1 MSQLRS
7 NHQMMKHQQQSIKL
21 MKTHQKDSYYS
32 FIDPIKELS
41 EHYKKNNY
49 EISSLA
55 VPVDGHNNLFSNQIL
70 ANLLKEKIN
79 ELD

>member
-1 MSQLRS
+1 
-7 NHQMMKHQQQSIKL
+7 MKV
-21 MKTHQKDSYYS
+21 HQKDFYI

-49 EISSLA
+49 EISSLI
-55 VPVDGHNNLFSNQIL
+55 VPEDGHNNVFSNQIL